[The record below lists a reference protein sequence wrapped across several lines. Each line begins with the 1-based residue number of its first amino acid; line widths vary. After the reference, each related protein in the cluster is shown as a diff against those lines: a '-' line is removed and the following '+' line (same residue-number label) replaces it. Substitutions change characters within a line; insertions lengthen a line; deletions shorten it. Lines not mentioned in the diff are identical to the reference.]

1 MSLSSTI
8 QRVQGR
14 YATWE
19 HALFWLG
26 IVVNFFVF
34 YLVIY
39 KLSAM
44 GWFFPVFQA
53 VYLPVCFMAYIK
65 GFKALNII
73 TPLFVVSGVIYM
85 AFNLV
90 V

>member
-1 MSLSSTI
+1 VSLSSTI
-8 QRVQGR
+8 QRVKER
-14 YATWE
+14 YTTWQ
-19 HALFWLG
+19 HVLFWLG
-26 IVVNFFVF
+26 VVFNFFVF
-34 YLVIY
+34 FLVIDN
-39 KLSAM
+39 LSTM
-44 GWFFPVFQA
+44 GWFFPVFQGL
-53 VYLPVCFMAYIK
+53 YLPVCFMAYIK